1 MNSHISTPDYL
12 PRLGAG
18 RHRTPRRGA
27 CFMEFASFLAGERW
41 SDHPVCTD
49 PVLAALARAVNDLVS
64 DARRQELL
72 HDVPRVIGLT
82 GSGAD
87 TLRVA
92 ASAAISALPVSSMHR
107 QHALAVGLRAVLA
120 ALDDAGVSAPALRA
134 RAAAALAEAPGAA
147 DWVERHPEYHGRI
160 PEGRHEKAGLEIAR
174 VAACGI
180 AEACVWD
187 ADDRL
192 IDMLRTAIGE
202 YEDAKKTT
210 VEAPAVASPAYVAD
224 SAGVLQ
230 ARGDTVDGEQHEA
243 VRSVSGVR

>member
-1 MNSHISTPDYL
+1 MNSSISTPDYL

-41 SDHPVCTD
+41 SDHPACTD

-64 DARRQELL
+64 DVRRQELV

-82 GSGAD
+82 GSGTD

-107 QHALAVGLRAVLA
+107 QHALAVGLRAVLT
-120 ALDDAGVSAPALRA
+120 ALDETGEQAPELRA
-134 RAAAALAEAPGAA
+134 RAAEALAATPGAA
-147 DWVERHPEYHGRI
+147 DWVERHPEYQGQI
-160 PEGRHEKAGLEIAR
+160 PEGRHEKAGLEIVR

-192 IDMLRTAIGE
+192 IEMLRVAIAE
-202 YEDAKKTT
+202 FERTRK
-210 VEAPAVASPAYVAD
+210 PA
-224 SAGVLQ
+224 
-230 ARGDTVDGEQHEA
+230 EQLTPMALPESMHEA
-243 VRSVSGVR
+243 SVHA

>member
-41 SDHPVCTD
+41 SDHPACTD

-64 DARRQELL
+64 DSRRQELV

-82 GSGAD
+82 GSATD

-92 ASAAISALPVSSMHR
+92 ASAAICALPVSSMHR

-120 ALDDAGVSAPALRA
+120 ALDEAGVAAAGLRA
-134 RAAAALAEAPGAA
+134 RAEAALAEAPGASE
-147 DWVERHPEYHGRI
+147 WVERHPEYHGRI
-160 PEGRHEKAGLEIAR
+160 PEGRHEKAGLEIVR

-180 AEACVWD
+180 AEACIWD

-202 YEDAKKTT
+202 FE
-210 VEAPAVASPAYVAD
+210 
-224 SAGVLQ
+224 Q
-230 ARGDTVDGEQHEA
+230 ARKVAAPVPAAAAEQVLAEPA
-243 VRSVSGVR
+243 PRASVSA